1 MTQMKRRAVFGY
13 LLLVTCL
20 LALTYYVSTS
30 DVLKG
35 QNKDC
40 QKQYV
45 HDVKVIVT
53 TFNWSREY
61 TSEKT
66 SNITVADLLFECLSF
81 WNITADTTYWS
92 GYDSFFIAGI
102 GNYSNGKDNRFWQY
116 YVNDRYA
123 DVGCSK
129 YVLNDND
136 EVLWVFEESKWS

>member
-1 MTQMKRRAVFGY
+1 MKRRDVFFY

-30 DVLKG
+30 DVLG
-35 QNKDC
+35 NQDKDC
-40 QKQYV
+40 QKQCV

-53 TFNWSREY
+53 TFNWSIEY
-61 TSEKT
+61 TSKNT

-92 GYDSFFIAGI
+92 GYDSFFIVGI
-102 GNYSNGKDNRFWQY
+102 GNYSNGNDNRYWQY

-129 YVLNDND
+129 YVLDDNT
-136 EVLWVFEESKWS
+136 EVLWVFEKSKWS